1 MLLGEMGFFEF
12 VQANWV
18 AIATAISAITTAL
31 ATAAVYCI
39 RAIWFHAA
47 RPLIEYLRDKF
58 EDALS
63 SHKSFLNGI
72 DSKVGVIV
80 DTQGEIRDQIRD
92 QVGGRFELHKAA
104 ITHTADGLI
113 AHADGNADEAKK
125 LAAKAKEVVRS

>member
-1 MLLGEMGFFEF
+1 MLFGEMGFFEF

-80 DTQGEIRDQIRD
+80 DTQEKISDQI
-92 QVGGRFELHKAA
+92 GGKFELHKAA